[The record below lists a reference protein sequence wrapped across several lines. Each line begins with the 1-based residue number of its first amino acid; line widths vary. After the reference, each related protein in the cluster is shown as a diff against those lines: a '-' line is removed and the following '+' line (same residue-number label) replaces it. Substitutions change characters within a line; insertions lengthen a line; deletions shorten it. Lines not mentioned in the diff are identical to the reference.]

1 MMASS
6 SETPVSVKESSTSP
20 ICPFSYHPLSAIPR
34 DNLAIIY
41 QCNPTNNRNY
51 EGGCGH
57 RCNLSRLVSYLHDN
71 GGSAVC
77 PSCRSRVLAVCDLE
91 ADDFL
96 RRRRHFARDCDG
108 NTADLTDGGS
118 NEFLDSVKIGR
129 DSVEENS
136 ENENRDGRI
145 ITFRYGSISYFLWV
159 SSNLKGVGRGCA
171 MERIGCVLNMDDQT
185 GLKSFQNSLGHLQ
198 RKSNLP
204 KQYSSGNFAKRFVGT
219 NVRHIF
225 WRFDPSTEKAFISR
239 HGIAAV

>member
-185 GLKSFQNSLGHLQ
+185 GLKV
-198 RKSNLP
+198 
-204 KQYSSGNFAKRFVGT
+204 RFVGSIIT
-219 NVRHIF
+219 F
-225 WRFDPSTEKAFISR
+225 LSLSQLSSR
-239 HGIAAV
+239 SLSKIL